1 MTWHLNHTA
10 FGNKPWAVQQE
21 AMRRSTGHDKF
32 GYWLEMGL
40 GKTALTLND
49 FIDSD
54 DTDINLV
61 IVPNSFKLD
70 WSLAPFEWGVPWMP
84 TGYWPKHPLPFKERY
99 CQYSINYEAVRE
111 KNTLREL
118 IRLCEQRRVML
129 TIDESTAIKNPTTT
143 TFKAV
148 LELAKRARVVRELN
162 GTPLTQSTYDYF
174 GQLRMLGKFSGMAAT
189 VYRNRFCQ
197 MGGYFNKQIVGA
209 RNEEELGKILD
220 SCTFR
225 ALKKDWR
232 KDLPPKLYTTVHLEM
247 TTRQRTYYQTM
258 QDEFYALVDG
268 IEITVDMV
276 LAQMSKLRQISSCV
290 ILDKGEHVFFERPE
304 CNPKLKATLD
314 IIAASPGKTIISHFY
329 KSCGQMLIDAMTK
342 EGLQPAK
349 IQGDMA
355 PEAIGRE
362 KQRFNED
369 PTCRVIV
376 GQQGATSRGHTLI
389 GQKGKDRCSTM
400 VFFDNDFSYYQRAQ
414 IEDRN
419 HRGAQDTEC
428 NIYDLQISPM
438 CAIVIAALIAKKDL
452 AASMDDIVAEVRRQH
467 K

>member
-1 MTWHLNHTA
+1 MPWHLNHA
-10 FGNKPWAVQQE
+10 VFGNKPWAVQSE
-21 AMRRSTGHDKF
+21 AMRRSAGHDKF

-54 DTDINLV
+54 DTDIHLV
-61 IVPNSFKLD
+61 IAPNSFKLD
-70 WSLAPFEWGVPWMP
+70 WALSTSEWGVPWMP
-84 TGYWPKHPLPFKERY
+84 TGYWPKHPLPLNEQY
-99 CQYSINYEAVRE
+99 CQYSINFEAVRE
-111 KNTLREL
+111 KNTLRQL
-118 IRLCEQRRVML
+118 IKLCEQRRVML
-129 TIDESTAIKNPTTT
+129 TIDESTAVKNPSTS

-148 LELAKRARVVRELN
+148 LELAKRAKVVRELN
-162 GTPLTQSTYDYF
+162 GTPLTQSTYDYY
-174 GQLRMLGKFSGMAAT
+174 GQLRMLGQFSGVHPV

-197 MGGYFNKQIVGA
+197 MGGYFNKQIIGG
-209 RNEEELGKILD
+209 RNEEELGRILD

-247 TTRQRTYYQTM
+247 TARQRVHYQTM
-258 QDEFYALVDG
+258 QEEFYALIDDT
-268 IEITVDMV
+268 EISVDMV

-290 ILDKGEHVFFERPE
+290 LLDKGEYQFFEKPE
-304 CNPKLKATLD
+304 NNPKLKAVLD
-314 IIAASPGKTIISHFY
+314 IIATSPGKTIVSHFY
-329 KSCGQMLIDAMTK
+329 RSCGQLLIDAMAR
-342 EGLQPAK
+342 EGLQPAH
-349 IQGDMA
+349 IQGGMT

-369 PTCRVIV
+369 SACRVLI

-389 GQKGKDRCSTM
+389 GQKGKDRCSTL
-400 VFFDNDFSYYQRAQ
+400 VFFDNDFSFYQRAQ

-428 NIYDLQISPM
+428 NIYDLQVTPM
-438 CAIVIAALIAKKDL
+438 CAIVIAALIEKKNL
-452 AASMDDIVAEVRRQH
+452 ADRMDDIVAEVRRQRR
-467 K
+467 